1 MLHHWGC
8 GVQLEWN
15 LDPRFVRPAIVAA
28 GAVII
33 AAFAYWW
40 FSAPV
45 ASTSVSPS
53 VTTTDPQYT
62 VHGVVVHVVGAVRQ
76 PGVIELPAG
85 ARVID
90 AVDAAGGLQSGAR
103 AGVNLARVLVD
114 GEQIVIGQRQ
124 QATTTAD
131 GRISINAASAKEL
144 EELPGVGPV
153 LAERIV
159 AYRDANGAFANLRE
173 LLQVPGI
180 GDAKFAEL
188 ADAATL

>member
-1 MLHHWGC
+1 M
-8 GVQLEWN
+8 QLEWN
-15 LDPRFVRPAIVAA
+15 LDPRFVRPAIIAA
-28 GAVII
+28 VAVII

-45 ASTSVSPS
+45 ASTTVAPT
-53 VTTTDPQYT
+53 VTATDPQYT

-90 AVDAAGGLQSGAR
+90 AVDAAGGVQPGVR

-114 GEQIVIGQRQ
+114 GEQIVIGQQ
-124 QATTTAD
+124 QQSTTTSD
-131 GRISINAASAKEL
+131 GRIAINAASATEL
-144 EELPGVGPV
+144 EALPGVGPV
-153 LAERIV
+153 LAARIV
-159 AYRDANGAFANLRE
+159 AYRSTNGPFANLRE